1 MTRCFHHLV
10 WSTALLAAGLAGARG
25 ARAGDPQV
33 DYMLECQGCHLG
45 DGSGAPGRVPDL
57 RDSVGRF
64 LTVPGGR
71 EYLVRVPGA
80 AQSPLGDAELAE
92 VLNWMVRRF
101 GPAEVAAGFEPF
113 AAPEVARLRRAPL
126 LEVEPVRAALV
137 QLMRAPAQA
146 EP

>member
-1 MTRCFHHLV
+1 MTRCSRWLG
-10 WSTALLAAGLAGARG
+10 WGAAATVLAGPCG
-25 ARAGDPQV
+25 AGAADPQV

-57 RDSVGRF
+57 RDSMGRF

-92 VLNWMVRRF
+92 VLNWMIRRF
-101 GPAEVAAGFEPF
+101 GPAEVAAEF
-113 AAPEVARLRRAPL
+113 APYSAHEVGRLRKAPLPEVDS
-126 LEVEPVRAALV
+126 VRGTLV

>member
-1 MTRCFHHLV
+1 VV
-10 WSTALLAAGLAGARG
+10 WSAALLAGALARAEPAG
-25 ARAGDPQV
+25 AGDPQV

-45 DGSGAPGRVPDL
+45 DGSGVPGRVPDL

-80 AQSPLGDAELAE
+80 AQSPLGDAELAG
-92 VLNWMVRRF
+92 VLNWMIRRF
-101 GPAEVAAGFEPF
+101 GPAAVAAGFEPY
-113 AAPEVARLRRAPL
+113 AAPEVGRLRKTPL
-126 LEVEPVRAALV
+126 PEVDSVRGSLV
-137 QLMRAPAQA
+137 QLMRAPAPA

>member
-1 MTRCFHHLV
+1 LTRCFRWLGRV
-10 WSTALLAAGLAGARG
+10 AAAAALAGSGG
-25 ARAGDPQV
+25 AGAADPQV
-33 DYMLECQGCHLG
+33 DYMLECQGCHLY

-92 VLNWMVRRF
+92 VLNWMIRRF
-101 GPAEVAAGFEPF
+101 GPAGVAAEFEPYS
-113 AAPEVARLRRAPL
+113 APEVARLRTAPL
-126 LEVEPVRAALV
+126 PEVDSVRGALV
-137 QLMRAPAQA
+137 RLMRAPAQA